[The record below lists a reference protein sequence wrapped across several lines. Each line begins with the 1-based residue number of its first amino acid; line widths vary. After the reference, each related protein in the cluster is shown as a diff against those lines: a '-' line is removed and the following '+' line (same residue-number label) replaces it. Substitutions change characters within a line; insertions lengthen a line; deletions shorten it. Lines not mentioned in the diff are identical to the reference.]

1 MTEGCQWT
9 CSVVVRS
16 GVHIRDDRFEIDTWD
31 DGDDPYAK
39 EAFSKSMRL
48 GEVSLRGC
56 PQVDM
61 RAMF

>member
-1 MTEGCQWT
+1 M
-9 CSVVVRS
+9 VVRP
-16 GVHIRDDRFEIDTWD
+16 GVHIRDDRFEIDTCD

-56 PQVDM
+56 PQADM
-61 RAMF
+61 RAMS